1 MLSNKAIFI
10 KNLLEARRQ
19 FDQSADPNLISTRLP
34 AGEVNPHTLT
44 GSKKLTVGRK
54 FMTDPEQNKR
64 IADKLTVISTKGQL
78 ERAKETGNPAPRMM
92 PNVGVEMIRK
102 HRSPLGL
109 IDALGSQIERNLER
123 GLERAMSLPEL
134 AERSQQ
140 WYVGASKISKNLADR
155 FGIPHHKMAAVIA
168 TQSPQKDWYMNASLA
183 ERIAKI
189 HKEHQQT
196 GWSPEMDRAASIAR
210 PGKNKGPVFDKDN
223 QQHMEMLAAIKGKS
237 LGQLTDPTHKAAW
250 IRTYDEAHH
259 PRRFRTI
266 SPEGEFGPFVSKKN
280 GRPSDIAW
288 GGFDSIAKAVRI
300 LEGGDK
306 PEHLSPHLGEEHK
319 VRSFYNNI
327 LQPNAPKDISDVTV
341 DTHAIGSALGRY
353 NITSSTPDLQQFMG
367 GAGSVQTGQSGLYP
381 VIADVTKKVASKFGM
396 IPNAVQSVTWDEK
409 RSADISDRQGKRIQA
424 QWEKFRAGKQS
435 DSDTMAK
442 VNMILGPVKPASWM
456 KVKTTPTYTSTME
469 SKKTNG
475 NLITE
480 MNSPNKYGHVTTTGI
495 LSQQA
500 LEMMKKQG
508 FDYVGSGKNSAGI
521 DEHHFMAPKF
531 GKNAKMDILQGGF
544 ADSCGTMNRMTDIED
559 PRSSENIVGKV
570 NNLLRILGTAESQK
584 ERNKKKFSRKPS
596 MFFNTPRDFVQFGID
611 PQSPGAVSGRFKDIE
626 ED

>member
-1 MLSNKAIFI
+1 MLSTKSIFV
-10 KNLLEARRQ
+10 KNLLEAKRQ
-19 FDQSADPNLISTRLP
+19 YDPSIDPNLISTRLP

-44 GSKKLTVGRK
+44 GSKKLTVGRE
-54 FMTDPEQNKR
+54 FMTDPEQNRR
-64 IADKLTVISTKGQL
+64 IADKLTTISTAGQL
-78 ERAKETGNPAPRMM
+78 QRAKETGKPAPRMM

-196 GWSPEMDRAASIAR
+196 GWSPEMDRAASVAR
-210 PGKNKGPVFDKDN
+210 PGKNKAPVFDKEN
-223 QQHMEMLAAIKGKS
+223 QQHMEMLTAIKGKS

-266 SPEGEFGPFVSKKN
+266 SPEGEFGPFVSKKS
-280 GRPSDIAW
+280 GKTSDIAW
-288 GGFDSIAKAVRI
+288 GGFDSIAKAVRV

-306 PEHLSPHLGEEHK
+306 PEDLSPHLGEEHK

-327 LQPNAPKDISDVTV
+327 LQPNAPRDVSDVTV

-353 NITSSTPDLQQFMG
+353 NITSATPDLQQFMG

-409 RSADISDRQGKRIQA
+409 RSADVSAAQGKKIQA
-424 QWEKFRAGKQS
+424 QWEKFRRGQQS

-469 SKKTNG
+469 SKNTNG
-475 NLITE
+475 NLLTE
-480 MNSPNKYGHVTTTGI
+480 MNSPNKFGHVTTTGI
-495 LSQQA
+495 LTPEA
-500 LEMMKKQG
+500 KKMMEKQG
-508 FDYVGSGKNSAGI
+508 FQFVASEKTEAGVMLN
-521 DEHHFMAPKF
+521 HFMTPKVISM
-531 GKNAKMDILQGGF
+531 AKQEILQGGF
-544 ADSCGTMNRMTDIED
+544 ADSCGTMGRMTDL
-559 PRSSENIVGKV
+559 ENPTNSTDVVGKIKNV
-570 NNLLRILGTAESQK
+570 LQQMATKESQK
-584 ERNKKKFSRKPS
+584 ERFKKTFSLRPN
-596 MFFNTPRDFVQFGID
+596 MFSGTARDFMQFGID
-611 PQSPGAVSGRFKDIE
+611 PQTPGAVSGRFKEIE

>member
-1 MLSNKAIFI
+1 MLSTKASFI
-10 KNLLEARRQ
+10 KNLLEAKRQ
-19 FDQSADPNLISTRLP
+19 YDPSIDPNLISTRLP

-44 GSKKLTVGRK
+44 GSKKLTVGRE
-54 FMTDPEQNKR
+54 FMTDPEQNTR
-64 IADKLTVISTKGQL
+64 IADKLTVISTPTQL
-78 ERAKETGNPAPRMM
+78 KRERETGKPAPRMM
-92 PNVGVEMIRK
+92 PNVGLQMLRK
-102 HRSPLGL
+102 HRTPEGL
-109 IDALGSQIERNLER
+109 IDALGSQIEKNLQV
-123 GLERAMSLPEL
+123 GLERAMTLPEL
-134 AERSQQ
+134 ADRSQQ
-140 WYVGASKISKNLADR
+140 WYVGASKISKKFAER
-155 FGIPHHKMAAVIA
+155 FGHSHQKMAAVIA

-189 HKEHQQT
+189 HGEHKNT
-196 GWSPEMDRAASIAR
+196 GWTPEMEKAASIAR
-210 PGKNKGPVFDKDN
+210 PGEDKGPVFDPKNKVHID
-223 QQHMEMLAAIKGKS
+223 LLGAIRGKTY
-237 LGQLTDPTHKAAW
+237 GELTDPIHKAAW

-259 PRRFRTI
+259 PRRYRTI
-266 SPEGEFGPFVSKKN
+266 SPEGEFGPYVSKQD
-280 GRPSDIAW
+280 GSHADIAW
-288 GGFDSIAKAVRI
+288 GDFGSIAKAVRV

-306 PEHLSPHLGEEHK
+306 AEDLSPHLGQEHK

-327 LQPNAPKDISDVTV
+327 LQPNAPRDVSDVTV

-353 NITSSTPDLQQFMG
+353 SITSATPDLQQFMG
-367 GAGSVQTGQSGLYP
+367 GSSSVRTGQSGMYP
-381 VIADVTKKVASKFGM
+381 VVADATKRVADRFGM

-409 RSADISDRQGKRIQA
+409 RSADVSAGQGKELEA
-424 QWEKFRAGKQS
+424 EWEKFRAGKQS
-435 DSDTMAK
+435 HEDTIAR
-442 VNMILGPVKPASWM
+442 VGNILGPVKPASWM

-469 SKKTNG
+469 SKKHSG
-475 NLITE
+475 NLLTE
-480 MNSPNKYGHVTTTGI
+480 MNKPNKYGHVTTTGI

-508 FDYVGSGKNSAGI
+508 FEYAGSGKNSAGV
-521 DEHHFMAPKF
+521 DEHHFMAPKL

-570 NNLLRILGTAESQK
+570 NNLLRILGTAENQK

-611 PQSPGAVSGRFKDIE
+611 PQSPGAVSGRFKEIE